1 MITSTPEM
9 AKTETLGHQTLVQI
23 THNKCIKEWLII
35 EYIYQ
40 FIHLIICNIEKGCPS
55 AANRAGK

>member
-40 FIHLIICNIEKGCPS
+40 FIHLIIWQRKG
-55 AANRAGK
+55 